1 MVGSLCRIERR
12 NWFLGPL
19 CIQTKLFPVERYWV
33 ITDWKSKRANP
44 HSCLF
49 FGLVVNISPSRY
61 AQLIEQYNITSFNT
75 TEYKGRFDIT
85 LVVPLRWVRLDQGND
100 QLQPI
105 DMSICIG
112 EAMERVVLIVLS
124 YTDRALPLYL
134 FRIRIGAF
142 LRVS

>member
-1 MVGSLCRIERR
+1 M
-12 NWFLGPL
+12 
-19 CIQTKLFPVERYWV
+19 
-33 ITDWKSKRANP
+33 
-44 HSCLF
+44 
-49 FGLVVNISPSRY
+49 NISPSRY

-112 EAMERVVLIVLS
+112 EAMERVVLIVLC
-124 YTDRALPLYL
+124 YADRALPLYL

-142 LRVS
+142 SRVS